1 MDASAEGIPV
11 ARMGAVEEYGAL
23 ATFRCSEQ
31 AAHVTG
37 AHPHRRRHDTLG
49 LKEYPQRE
57 SNSR

>member
-37 AHPHRRRHDTLG
+37 AHRIEGGMTR
-49 LKEYPQRE
+49 
-57 SNSR
+57 SA